1 MRMNIK
7 FLILVATASFLVA
20 AIYSSSVSVVYATI
34 ACAKSK
40 DGKTA
45 YCTDSVKQ
53 TFYKCTKDTKGH
65 WNCQDITA
73 KDASSTNIPPAL
85 NNAIVKAQA
94 GATIGG
100 NETMSSGLKGKILK
114 GNDLLK
120 GDTLKDNQNLE
131 PENPASGNAT
141 IQ

>member
-1 MRMNIK
+1 MRMNSK
-7 FLILVATASFLVA
+7 FVIFVAIGSLLVA
-20 AIYSSSVSVVYATI
+20 AIYGSSVSVAYATI

-45 YCTDSVKQ
+45 YCTDSVKE

-73 KDASSTNIPPAL
+73 KEAGSTSVPPSL
-85 NNAIVKAQA
+85 NNAIVKAK
-94 GATIGG
+94 GATTVA
-100 NETMSSGLKGKILK
+100 NETTSSGLKDKFLK
-114 GNDLLK
+114 GNELLK
-120 GDTLKDNQNLE
+120 GETLKNNQNSE
-131 PENPASGNAT
+131 PENSTSGNAT

>member
-1 MRMNIK
+1 MNTNFAI
-7 FLILVATASFLVA
+7 FVAISLLVA
-20 AIYSSSVSVVYATI
+20 AIYSSSVSVVNATV

-73 KDASSTNIPPAL
+73 KESGSTNIPPAL

-94 GATIGG
+94 GVTTGA
-100 NETMSSGLKGKILK
+100 NEITSSLKGKNLK
-114 GNDLLK
+114 GNELLK
-120 GDTLKDNQNLE
+120 GETLTNNQNPE
-131 PENPASGNAT
+131 PDYSSSGNAT

>member
-1 MRMNIK
+1 MNTNFAI
-7 FLILVATASFLVA
+7 FVAISLLVA
-20 AIYSSSVSVVYATI
+20 AIYSSSVSVVNATV

-73 KDASSTNIPPAL
+73 KEAGSTNIPPAL

-94 GATIGG
+94 GVTTGA
-100 NETMSSGLKGKILK
+100 NEITSSLKGKNLK
-114 GNDLLK
+114 GNELLK
-120 GDTLKDNQNLE
+120 GETLTNNQNPE
-131 PENPASGNAT
+131 PDYSSSGNAT

>member
-1 MRMNIK
+1 MRMNKSVI
-7 FLILVATASFLVA
+7 FVAIGALLAA
-20 AIYSSSVSVVYATI
+20 AIYSSSVSVVYATV

-45 YCTDSVKQ
+45 FCTDSVKQ

-73 KDASSTNIPPAL
+73 KDAGSTNIPPAL
-85 NNAIVKAQA
+85 NNAIVKAQV
-94 GATIGG
+94 GATTGG
-100 NETMSSGLKGKILK
+100 NETMSSDLKSKLLK

>member
-1 MRMNIK
+1 MNSK
-7 FLILVATASFLVA
+7 FVIFVAIGSLLVA
-20 AIYSSSVSVVYATI
+20 AFYGSSVSVANAMV

-73 KDASSTNIPPAL
+73 KDAGSTNIPPAL
-85 NNAIVKAQA
+85 NNAIVKAQV
-94 GATIGG
+94 GATTGV
-100 NETMSSGLKGKILK
+100 NETMSSGLKGKFLK
-114 GNDLLK
+114 GNDLLQ
-120 GDTLKDNQNLE
+120 DDSLKDNQNLE

-141 IQ
+141 IK

>member
-1 MRMNIK
+1 MNTNFAI
-7 FLILVATASFLVA
+7 FVAISLLVA
-20 AIYSSSVSVVYATI
+20 AIYSSSVSVVNATV

-73 KDASSTNIPPAL
+73 KEAGSTNIPPAL

-94 GATIGG
+94 GVTTGA
-100 NETMSSGLKGKILK
+100 NETTSSLKGKILK
-114 GNDLLK
+114 GNELLK
-120 GDTLKDNQNLE
+120 GETLTNNQSPEPDNSS
-131 PENPASGNAT
+131 SGNGT

>member
-1 MRMNIK
+1 MRMNSK
-7 FLILVATASFLVA
+7 FVIFVAIGSLLVA
-20 AIYSSSVSVVYATI
+20 AIYGSSVSVAYATI

-73 KDASSTNIPPAL
+73 KEAGSTSVPPSL
-85 NNAIVKAQA
+85 NNAIVKAK
-94 GATIGG
+94 GATTVA
-100 NETMSSGLKGKILK
+100 NETTSSGLKDKFLK
-114 GNDLLK
+114 GNELLK
-120 GDTLKDNQNLE
+120 GETLKNNQNSE
-131 PENPASGNAT
+131 PENSTSGNAT

>member
-1 MRMNIK
+1 MRMNTK
-7 FLILVATASFLVA
+7 FAFFVAMSSLLVA
-20 AIYSSSVSVVYATI
+20 AIYGSSVSVAHATV

-53 TFYKCTKDTKGH
+53 TFYKCTKDAKGH

-73 KDASSTNIPPAL
+73 KEAGSTNVPSAL
-85 NNAIVKAQA
+85 KDAIVKAQS
-94 GATIGG
+94 ATIVG
-100 NETMSSGLKGKILK
+100 NETLSSGLKGKILK

-120 GDTLKDNQNLE
+120 GETLKDNQTLE
-131 PENPASGNAT
+131 PENRASGNAT

>member
-1 MRMNIK
+1 MRMNKSVI
-7 FLILVATASFLVA
+7 FVAIGALLAA
-20 AIYSSSVSVVYATI
+20 AIYSSSVSVVYATV

-45 YCTDSVKQ
+45 FCTDSVKQ

-73 KDASSTNIPPAL
+73 KDAGSTDIPPAL
-85 NNAIVKAQA
+85 NNAIVKAQV
-94 GATIGG
+94 GATTGG
-100 NETMSSGLKGKILK
+100 NETMSSDLKSKLLK

>member
-1 MRMNIK
+1 MRMNNK
-7 FLILVATASFLVA
+7 LVIFVVIGSLLVA
-20 AIYSSSVSVVYATI
+20 AIYGSSVSVAHATV

-73 KDASSTNIPPAL
+73 KEAGSTNIPPAL
-85 NNAIVKAQA
+85 NNAIVKAEA
-94 GATIGG
+94 SATTGV
-100 NETMSSGLKGKILK
+100 NETTSSLKGKIVK

-120 GDTLKDNQNLE
+120 GETSKDNQNSE
-131 PENPASGNAT
+131 PDNPASGNAT

>member
-1 MRMNIK
+1 MRMNTNFAI
-7 FLILVATASFLVA
+7 FIAISTLLVA
-20 AIYSSSVSVVYATI
+20 AIYSSSASVANATV

-73 KDASSTNIPPAL
+73 KEVGSTNIPPAL

-94 GATIGG
+94 GVTTGV
-100 NETMSSGLKGKILK
+100 NETTSSLKGKILK
-114 GNDLLK
+114 GNELLK
-120 GDTLKDNQNLE
+120 GETLKNNQNSE
-131 PENPASGNAT
+131 PDNSASGNAT